1 MPGEKTRAKVAE
13 ADCRAGDKRCR
24 AGDKRCRAEDKR
36 CRAGDK
42 HSSCKRMCN
51 MLVPTVAI
59 GALAAVES
67 TARVISGGVA
77 DAAAS
82 VTPQWVGAQAPSLNS
97 ARLAASAYA
106 SRHPHGSIKK
116 YTLTLR
122 NLYTKNLKQVR
133 CNMEFQY
140 APQIQLLPA
149 HMK

>member
-1 MPGEKTRAKVAE
+1 MKFLCRYRRQANIAGEKTRAKVAE

-24 AGDKRCRAEDKR
+24 AEDKR
-36 CRAGDK
+36 CL
-42 HSSCKRMCN
+42 CKCMCN
-51 MLVPTVAI
+51 LLVPTVAV

-97 ARLAASAYA
+97 ARLASSAYA
-106 SRHPHGSIKK
+106 SRHPYGSINK

-133 CNMEFQY
+133 CNMEFQSTL
-140 APQIQLLPA
+140 QIQLLLA